1 MQRRFVDGADVLT
14 RFDLHTSGAPP
25 CPTVKWSHV
34 QDGKITASR
43 VTFDP
48 RPLTEGDAAQ
58 GPLPAEVGATT
69 YDLARC
75 QPGRHRPTARQ
86 AASS

>member
-1 MQRRFVDGADVLT
+1 MIDQACAGGTWRRPNIGAPAQIDDAVQRRFVDGADVLT

-34 QDGKITASR
+34 KDGKITANR

-48 RPLTEGDAAQ
+48 RPLTEGDAGA
-58 GPLPAEVGATT
+58 GPPA
-69 YDLARC
+69 
-75 QPGRHRPTARQ
+75 
-86 AASS
+86 S